1 MCVLKPLLVTL
12 TNYDKSEVF
21 TASAHPQRDDL
32 GSRSIAFDSQI
43 YIDQSDFSEDTSLSR
58 KKFKRLVLGEY
69 VRLRGAY
76 IIRADE
82 VIRNSDGEIQ
92 EIKASVVENT
102 VGADAPEGIRPRG
115 VIHWVSVPNSL
126 DCTVNLYDRLF
137 NQPLPDSGE
146 GSFTDHINPN
156 SLKVLNGCKAEL
168 SLANIQPTERY
179 QFEREGYFCRDS
191 KTESLVFNCTI
202 GLRDNWKA

>member
-1 MCVLKPLLVTL
+1 VTF
-12 TNYDKSEVF
+12 TNYEQSEQF
-21 TASAHPQRDDL
+21 TASSHPQRDDL
-32 GSRSIAFDSQI
+32 GSRELPFDRQI

-82 VIRNSDGEIQ
+82 VIRDTSGDIQ
-92 EIKASVVENT
+92 EIKASVIENT

-115 VIHWVSVPNSL
+115 VIHWVSALNSV

-137 NQPLPDSGE
+137 NQALPDSGE
-146 GSFTDHINPN
+146 GNFTDHINPN
-156 SLKVLNGCKAEL
+156 SLKVLKGCKAEL

-191 KTESLVFNCTI
+191 KTESLVFNRTI

>member
-1 MCVLKPLLVTL
+1 
-12 TNYDKSEVF
+12 
-21 TASAHPQRDDL
+21 
-32 GSRSIAFDSQI
+32 
-43 YIDQSDFSEDTSLSR
+43 
-58 KKFKRLVLGEY
+58 LVLGDY

-76 IIRADE
+76 IIRADK
-82 VIRNSDGEIQ
+82 VIRDKNGGIQ

-115 VIHWVSVPNSL
+115 VIHWVSASHSV

-137 NQPLPDSGE
+137 TESNPNVGE
-146 GSFTDHINPN
+146 GSFIDHINPN
-156 SLKVLNGCKAEL
+156 SLQVIECCKAEA
-168 SLANIQPTERY
+168 SLADVDSATTY

-191 KTESLVFNCTI
+191 KAQNLVFNCTI

>member
-1 MCVLKPLLVTL
+1 
-12 TNYDKSEVF
+12 
-21 TASAHPQRDDL
+21 
-32 GSRSIAFDSQI
+32 
-43 YIDQSDFSEDTSLSR
+43 
-58 KKFKRLVLGEY
+58 VLGEY

-82 VIRNSDGEIQ
+82 VIRDASGEIQ

-115 VIHWVSVPNSL
+115 VIHWVSALNAVN
-126 DCTVNLYDRLF
+126 CTVNQYDRLF
-137 NQPLPDSGE
+137 NQALPDAGE
-146 GSFTDHINPN
+146 GSFTDHVNPD
-156 SLKVLNGCKAEL
+156 SLKVLEGCKAEA
-168 SLANIQPTERY
+168 SLADAKATERY

-191 KTESLVFNCTI
+191 EAQNLVFNCTI